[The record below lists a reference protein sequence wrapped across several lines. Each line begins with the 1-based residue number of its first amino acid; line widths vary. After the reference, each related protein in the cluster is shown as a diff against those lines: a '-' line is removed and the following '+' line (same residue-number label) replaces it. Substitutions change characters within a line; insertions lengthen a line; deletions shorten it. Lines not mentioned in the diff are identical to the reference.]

1 MTAGVYAL
9 RATGTAGPSLL
20 LYDGRMT
27 QVAERLIT
35 APEFALLPDPPE
47 GGKVELV
54 RGRVVAMPP
63 VGPEHGERAGLL
75 VSMLTYFTRE
85 NDLGKLRVE
94 TGYWLALDPDLL
106 RGPDVSFVSK
116 QRLAGEE
123 LYHGGVRQVP
133 DLAVEVVSPSD
144 RDVDVQEKV
153 DDYRAAGV
161 QRVWVVRPALK
172 TVTVHRPGGDA
183 HTYGGDNA
191 LSSDDAGF
199 DVTGFRLALAELFAD

>member
-1 MTAGVYAL
+1 MTAKVYAL
-9 RATGTAGPSLL
+9 GAAGTAGRSPL
-20 LYDGRMT
+20 LYDGHMT

-35 APEFALLPDPPE
+35 AGEFALRPNPPE

-54 RGRVVAMPP
+54 RGRVVTMPP
-63 VGPEHGERAGLL
+63 VGPEHGERAGLV
-75 VSMLTYFTRE
+75 VSLMAYFTRE
-85 NDLGKLRVE
+85 HDLGKVRVE
-94 TGYWLALDPDLL
+94 TGYWLALGPDLL
-106 RGPDVSFVSK
+106 RAPDVSFVSK
-116 QRLAGEE
+116 GRLAGEE
-123 LYHGGVRQVP
+123 LYHGCVLQAP

-153 DDYRAAGV
+153 DDYLAAGV

-183 HTYGGDNA
+183 HTYGGDNE

-199 DVTGFRLALAELFAD
+199 AVAGFHLALNELFAD

>member
-1 MTAGVYAL
+1 
-9 RATGTAGPSLL
+9 
-20 LYDGRMT
+20 MT
-27 QVAERLIT
+27 QVAERLT
-35 APEFALLPDPPE
+35 SAVEFALLPNPPE

-63 VGPEHGERAGLL
+63 VGPEHGERAL
-75 VSMLTYFTRE
+75 
-85 NDLGKLRVE
+85 DLGSDLRSFARMHDLGRVRVE
-94 TGYWLALDPDLL
+94 TGYWLRAEPDTL
-106 RGPDVSFVSK
+106 RAPDVSFVLK
-116 QRLAGEE
+116 ARLATEAPH
-123 LYHGGVRQVP
+123 HGGVLQAP

-153 DDYRAAGV
+153 DDYLAAGV

-199 DVTGFRLALAELFAD
+199 AVAGFRLALNELFAD